1 MRGSRCWATA
11 LVQFL
16 LVSIQLPTTCLAH
29 DSVQVVTASVI
40 TPGQPS
46 STITA
51 PAQTHTIQVGLAD
64 HKFRPEA
71 TMANVGDTVEFAFY
85 PLNHSVVRAEYGF
98 PCIPYEMTGA
108 SKIGFF
114 SDFHPVDTVLSSPPT
129 YRIVINDTDPIF
141 FYCSA
146 PGSCINYGMVGAI
159 NPNASASVQEQQQL
173 ALDSM
178 YMLNP
183 GEPFPAETLSP
194 SNPPTSTPTSS
205 PVPENTASTKSRL
218 STRAII
224 AMSVTSAS
232 ITILAALLFFFWGR
246 TKSLKEEIKRKAG
259 LSHRPST
266 SPSGGETRMLESRAE
281 LGSSSSS
288 DNNNLPHPQ
297 QYFMQHHHHPHQHL
311 PTPTPDITSP
321 YHQQYQQS
329 YPASLSQI
337 PLYFPPP
344 HAPTSSPSP
353 LPTPPPPPSSH
364 SHPHIHPAFLPPPGP
379 QPTPSKYNTPS
390 PPPIAV
396 GQHPAHLPVEY
407 YAQQQQHQQ
416 VQVRH
421 ELSPTGDSQ
430 ARRANVDAIAP
441 AKQEPEGPALK
452 TESRAQCTGR
462 AAGDAAR
469 GDKDVPGYFDA
480 VFAKQMTR
488 GRAES
493 GE

>member
-11 LVQFL
+11 LVHFYF
-16 LVSIQLPTTCLAH
+16 
-29 DSVQVVTASVI
+29 VQVVTASVI

-51 PAQTHTIQVGLAD
+51 PAQTHTIQ
-64 HKFRPEA
+64 A

-178 YMLNP
+178 YMLTTQANP
-183 GEPFPAETLSP
+183 FSRNTLTDSR
-194 SNPPTSTPTSS
+194 
-205 PVPENTASTKSRL
+205 NTASTKSRL

-246 TKSLKEEIKRKAG
+246 TKSIKEEIKRKAG
-259 LSHRPST
+259 LSHRPS
-266 SPSGGETRMLESRAE
+266 
-281 LGSSSSS
+281 
-288 DNNNLPHPQ
+288 
-297 QYFMQHHHHPHQHL
+297 HL
-311 PTPTPDITSP
+311 QAAAKT
-321 YHQQYQQS
+321 
-329 YPASLSQI
+329 
-337 PLYFPPP
+337 LYG
-344 HAPTSSPSP
+344 ACCWRC
-353 LPTPPPPPSSH
+353 
-364 SHPHIHPAFLPPPGP
+364 
-379 QPTPSKYNTPS
+379 
-390 PPPIAV
+390 
-396 GQHPAHLPVEY
+396 
-407 YAQQQQHQQ
+407 AQ
-416 VQVRH
+416 
-421 ELSPTGDSQ
+421 
-430 ARRANVDAIAP
+430 
-441 AKQEPEGPALK
+441 
-452 TESRAQCTGR
+452 
-462 AAGDAAR
+462 
-469 GDKDVPGYFDA
+469 GDKDVPGDFDA

-488 GRAES
+488 GRRAE
-493 GE
+493 